1 MPVVFTERYREAA
14 GLLPL
19 FLDRDDHRP
28 AREQIH
34 EAYAHGG
41 GWHEFAGFTPHIDW
55 DHPMN
60 SYLSYPEDP
69 PMQATAFAVFGEELV
84 LLFQGSWC
92 VVVQPDLSTQIARLD

>member
-1 MPVVFTERYREAA
+1 MPVIFPEQYSEAA

-19 FLDRDDHRP
+19 FLDHNDPRP
-28 AREQIH
+28 ARDQIH

-41 GWHEFAGFTPHIDW
+41 GWKEFTGFTPHIDW
-55 DHPMN
+55 AYPMN

-69 PMQATAFAVFGEELV
+69 PMRAVAFALFGEELV

-92 VVVQPDLSTQIARLD
+92 VIVQPDLSTETARLN